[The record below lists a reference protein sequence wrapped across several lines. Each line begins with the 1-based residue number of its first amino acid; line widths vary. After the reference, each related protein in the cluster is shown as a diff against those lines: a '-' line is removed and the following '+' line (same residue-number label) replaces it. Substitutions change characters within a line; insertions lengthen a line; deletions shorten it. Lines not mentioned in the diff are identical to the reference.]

1 MRKKLILSAVI
12 MGIGLASF
20 PGRGQNPAAPGN
32 QPLSYDPPGSTDT
45 RNKPIE
51 LPVRRIYTFEGS
63 GVQVS
68 SDFEGARLNELTQQ
82 NDTLFTAVIRP
93 ENAPINMSPWYAF
106 KIWADSAQSVSIRLT
121 YENGRHRYYPKI
133 SREGTHWQ
141 PLDSANFFPEGNAAT
156 LRLPVGP
163 DTLWV
168 AAQELVLLRHV
179 QAWADSLDRLPFVR
193 KQTAGYSAQQRP
205 IVALSVGKD
214 DSKHVLAVISRQ
226 HPPEV
231 TGYLAMQAFVETIAG
246 NSKLA
251 QRFRRKFETIVLPM
265 CNPDGVAN
273 GHWRHNTGGIDLNRD
288 WLQFHQPETAVV
300 QCYLTQQVK
309 QQQAKV
315 YFGLDFHSTWNDIYY
330 VFDQKTTPYA
340 TSLAQQ
346 WLAGVERAIPGYK
359 TNQSAS
365 GTESPISKNW
375 FFTQFGADAVTYE
388 VGDNTPRDDL
398 RIKGQVA
405 AREMMKL
412 LLKQE

>member
-20 PGRGQNPAAPGN
+20 PGKGQTPAAPGS

-45 RNKPIE
+45 RSKPVE
-51 LPVRRIYTFEGS
+51 QPVRRLYTFEGS
-63 GVQVS
+63 GVRVS

-93 ENAPINMSPWYAF
+93 ENAPINMSSWYAF
-106 KIWADSAQSVSIRLT
+106 KIWADSAQSVYIRMT

-133 SREGTHWQ
+133 SYEGLRWQ
-141 PLDSANFFPEGNAAT
+141 PLDSANFFPEGNTAT

-168 AAQELVLLRHV
+168 AAQEMVLLRHV
-179 QAWADSLDRLPFVR
+179 QAWTDSLDQLPFVS

-205 IVALSVGKD
+205 ILALSVGKS
-214 DSKHVLAVISRQ
+214 DSKHILAVISRQ

-251 QRFRRKFETIVLPM
+251 RRFRRKFETIVLPL
-265 CNPDGVAN
+265 CNPDGVAD

-288 WLQFHQPETAVV
+288 WLHFHQPETAVV
-300 QCYLTQQVK
+300 RDYLTQEVR

-346 WLAGVERAIPGYK
+346 WLSGLERAIPGYK

-388 VGDNTPRDDL
+388 VGDNTPRDNL

-412 LLKQE
+412 LLKQQ